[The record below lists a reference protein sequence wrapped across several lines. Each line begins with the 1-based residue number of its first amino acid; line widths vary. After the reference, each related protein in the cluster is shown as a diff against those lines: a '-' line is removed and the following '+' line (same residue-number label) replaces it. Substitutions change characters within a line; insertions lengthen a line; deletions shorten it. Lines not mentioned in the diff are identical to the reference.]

1 MTQNI
6 ESMEENPFWDFSLKF
21 YDQKN
26 VATSCLALQ
35 EDVGADVNL
44 LLYCCWV
51 ASQGAVVIET
61 AEFVEIIDAISP
73 WHLKVI
79 KRLRQIRR
87 DIKKG
92 SACDLGVL
100 SEGLR
105 QSIKKCELEGERVEQ
120 IILYESGVRNFPI
133 TNVPPSEKVTNAKIN
148 LTNYLLTIAGVISQ
162 DSKKLVRIIGDELIL
177 YIKQ

>member
-61 AEFVEIIDAISP
+61 AEFVEKHGFIDKVVHRKEIKGEIGKLLSIL
-73 WHLKVI
+73 LK
-79 KRLRQIRR
+79 K
-87 DIKKG
+87 D
-92 SACDLGVL
+92 
-100 SEGLR
+100 SEVDSEDSNETSDNIE
-105 QSIKKCELEGERVEQ
+105 SITKAA
-120 IILYESGVRNFPI
+120 S
-133 TNVPPSEKVTNAKIN
+133 
-148 LTNYLLTIAGVISQ
+148 
-162 DSKKLVRIIGDELIL
+162 
-177 YIKQ
+177 